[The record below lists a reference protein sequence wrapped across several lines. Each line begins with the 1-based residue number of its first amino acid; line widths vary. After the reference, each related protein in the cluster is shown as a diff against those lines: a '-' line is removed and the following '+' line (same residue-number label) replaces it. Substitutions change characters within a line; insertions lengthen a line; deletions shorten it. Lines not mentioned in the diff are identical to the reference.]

1 MLSSVHRV
9 AFVLNFVTA
18 AVPVNEGVAVWGPGR
33 IAGVLRHMRDHL
45 EGRRPYPGAV

>member
-9 AFVLNFVTA
+9 ACVLNFVTA
-18 AVPVNEGVAVWGPGR
+18 AVPGNEGVAVWRPGR
-33 IAGVLRHMRDHL
+33 IAGRHMRDHL